1 MNDTRNIATG
11 KPKIGG
17 AVYSA
22 PRGTALPT
30 NATDTLSEDYVCL
43 GYVSDDGV
51 TNSTKRDSDSIKAWG
66 GDTVASPQKE
76 FTDEFKLTFIES
88 LNSDVLKTV
97 YGKENVSGK
106 LDTGIEIKVNSKELD
121 NSVYVIDTVMG
132 DAVKRFVIA
141 DAKVTEVGDVTYKD
155 NELVAY
161 ETTLTAYPS
170 TALNGDTHREYMVSE
185 G

>member
-1 MNDTRNIATG
+1 MNNTRNIATG

-30 NATDTLSEDYVCL
+30 NATDALSEDYVCL
-43 GYVSDDGV
+43 GYVSEDGM

-76 FTDEFKLTFIES
+76 FTDTFKLTFIES

-97 YGKENVSGK
+97 YGKENVSGA
-106 LDTGIEIKVNSKELD
+106 LDTGIEVKVNSKELG

-132 DAVKRFVIA
+132 DAVKRIVIA
-141 DAKVTEVGDVTYKD
+141 DAKVTEISDVTYKD
-155 NELVAY
+155 NDLVAY

-170 TALNGDTHREYMVSE
+170 TALNGDTHREYIVSE